1 MGNGWRRGIVEIKG
15 MQTKQDVARDGGMM
29 MLKLIRVIE
38 FLHNG
43 GLMSRAFQKL
53 EVEVAEGLQCS

>member
-1 MGNGWRRGIVEIKG
+1 

-53 EVEVAEGLQCS
+53 EVEVVGGLQCS

>member
-1 MGNGWRRGIVEIKG
+1 
-15 MQTKQDVARDGGMM
+15 MQTKQDVARDGKMM

-43 GLMSRAFQKL
+43 GLMSKAFQKL
-53 EVEVAEGLQCS
+53 EVEVAGGLQCSLTVYLKVVSSMMLH